1 MTKTPEEWLQEISP
15 EKPRGIFKLFLGY
28 APGVGKT
35 YSMLSE
41 AIRRAS
47 RGEDVVVG
55 VVESHGRKATA
66 ELAGKLDRVPPR
78 KLEYK
83 GTVFEEMD
91 VDAILARNPAVVVID
106 ELAHT
111 NIEGSK
117 HPKRYEDVIEL
128 LEAKIDVLS
137 TMNVQ
142 HVESVGPTVQQIT
155 GVQVRETVPDW
166 VMQRVDEI
174 VLADL
179 TPQAL
184 QKRMERG
191 DIYPVDRAQ
200 RALSHF
206 FRPGNL
212 IALRELALRQVTGV
226 VDRSLDAFLEKD
238 GTQPAHTVRER
249 IAVCVSSNP
258 AAQYLIAR
266 GSRMGQAIGGEFYVF
281 YIDVGRDT
289 HPEDQKTLAENI
301 RFAENL
307 GATRRSQLRPKH
319 RRRARSARARASHHP
334 GDFRTLGAHR
344 VAALSLPFG
353 HPAISPRFSFRRC
366 PHHFPGATLMAD
378 PAHILVVDDEPQITR
393 VLRTSLSAQGY
404 DIRVAN
410 SGEMALEIMKDW
422 TPNLIITDLSM
433 PSIDGIQ
440 LCRTVRA
447 SSQVPIVVLS
457 VRDKEQQKVEALDA
471 GADDYVT
478 KPFGMN
484 ELLARVRANLRRVP
498 AEAEADPVIE
508 IGDFRIDTAA
518 RRVTVRRQE
527 VRLTPKEF
535 ELLVFLARRPGKVVN
550 HRTLLGA
557 IWGGQST
564 EQVEYLRVFVGQLR
578 KKLEPDASSP
588 RYIVTEPWVGYR
600 FEPGE

>member
-1 MTKTPEEWLQEISP
+1 MAKTPEEWLSEVSP
-15 EKPRGIFKLFLGY
+15 EEKARGIFKLFLGY

-47 RGEDVVVG
+47 RGEDVLVG

-66 ELAGKLDRVPPR
+66 ELAAKLDRIPSH

-83 GTVFEEMD
+83 GTTFDEMD
-91 VDAILARNPAVVVID
+91 VDAILARKPAVVLVD

-117 HPKRYEDVIEL
+117 HAKRYEDVIEL
-128 LEAKIDVLS
+128 LDAKIDVLS

-142 HVESVGPTVQQIT
+142 HVESLGPTVQQIT
-155 GVQVRETVPDW
+155 GIQVRETVPDW

-238 GTQPAHTVRER
+238 ATQQAYTVRER
-249 IAVCVSSNP
+249 IGVCISSNP

-266 GSRMGQAIGGEFYVF
+266 GSRMAQAMGGELYVL

-289 HPEDQKTLAENI
+289 QPEDQKTLAENI
-301 RFAENL
+301 RFADNL
-307 GATRRSQLRPKH
+307 GARVVRASGRSVADGVAQFVREH
-319 RRRARSARARASHHP
+319 HITQVIFGRSARTGWQRY
-334 GDFRTLGAHR
+334 LY
-344 VAALSLPFG
+344 
-353 HPAISPRFSFRRC
+353 
-366 PHHFPGATLMAD
+366 
-378 PAHILVVDDEPQITR
+378 
-393 VLRTSLSAQGY
+393 LSAIQRFLR
-404 DIRVAN
+404 D
-410 SGEMALEIMKDW
+410 S
-422 TPNLIITDLSM
+422 
-433 PSIDGIQ
+433 PSVD
-440 LCRTVRA
+440 V
-447 SSQVPIVVLS
+447 
-457 VRDKEQQKVEALDA
+457 
-471 GADDYVT
+471 
-478 KPFGMN
+478 
-484 ELLARVRANLRRVP
+484 
-498 AEAEADPVIE
+498 
-508 IGDFRIDTAA
+508 
-518 RRVTVRRQE
+518 
-527 VRLTPKEF
+527 
-535 ELLVFLARRPGKVVN
+535 
-550 HRTLLGA
+550 H
-557 IWGGQST
+557 
-564 EQVEYLRVFVGQLR
+564 
-578 KKLEPDASSP
+578 
-588 RYIVTEPWVGYR
+588 IVTQEAR
-600 FEPGE
+600 

>member
-1 MTKTPEEWLQEISP
+1 
-15 EKPRGIFKLFLGY
+15 
-28 APGVGKT
+28 VGKT
-35 YSMLSE
+35 YNMLSE
-41 AIRRAS
+41 AVRRHS

-55 VVESHGRKATA
+55 VIENHGRKPIIDLSSRI
-66 ELAGKLDRVPPR
+66 EVVPR
-78 KLEYK
+78 KKIEYR
-83 GTVFEEMD
+83 GTIFEEMD
-91 VDAILARNPAVVVID
+91 VDAILARKPAVVLID

-117 HPKRYEDVIEL
+117 HGKRYEDVMEL

-249 IAVCVSSNP
+249 IGVCVSSNP

-266 GSRMGQAIGGEFYVF
+266 GSRMAQAIGGELYVF
-281 YIDVGRDT
+281 YVDVGRDSR
-289 HPEDQKTLAENI
+289 PEDQKTLAENV

-307 GATRRSQLRPKH
+307 GAHVVRASDRSVADGVAQLVREH
-319 RRRARSARARASHHP
+319 HITQVIFGRSARSGWQRY
-334 GDFRTLGAHR
+334 LY
-344 VAALSLPFG
+344 
-353 HPAISPRFSFRRC
+353 
-366 PHHFPGATLMAD
+366 
-378 PAHILVVDDEPQITR
+378 
-393 VLRTSLSAQGY
+393 LSAIQRFLR
-404 DIRVAN
+404 D
-410 SGEMALEIMKDW
+410 S
-422 TPNLIITDLSM
+422 
-433 PSIDGIQ
+433 PSVD
-440 LCRTVRA
+440 V
-447 SSQVPIVVLS
+447 
-457 VRDKEQQKVEALDA
+457 
-471 GADDYVT
+471 
-478 KPFGMN
+478 
-484 ELLARVRANLRRVP
+484 
-498 AEAEADPVIE
+498 
-508 IGDFRIDTAA
+508 
-518 RRVTVRRQE
+518 
-527 VRLTPKEF
+527 
-535 ELLVFLARRPGKVVN
+535 
-550 HRTLLGA
+550 H
-557 IWGGQST
+557 
-564 EQVEYLRVFVGQLR
+564 
-578 KKLEPDASSP
+578 
-588 RYIVTEPWVGYR
+588 IVTQEAR
-600 FEPGE
+600 

>member
-1 MTKTPEEWLQEISP
+1 MDVTIPTLGKTIAAMTKTPEEWLNEVSP

-35 YSMLSE
+35 YNMLSE

-47 RGEDVVVG
+47 RGEDVAAG

-66 ELAGKLDRVPPR
+66 ELAAKLDRIPPR

-91 VDAILARNPAVVVID
+91 VDAILARKPAVVVVD

-117 HPKRYEDVIEL
+117 HAKRYEDVMEL

-226 VDRSLDAFLEKD
+226 VDRSLDAFLEKE

-249 IAVCVSSNP
+249 IGVCVSSNP

-266 GSRMGQAIGGEFYVF
+266 GSRMAQAMGGDLYVF
-281 YIDVGRDT
+281 YVDVGRDT
-289 HPEDQKTLAENI
+289 RPEDQKTLAENI

-307 GATRRSQLRPKH
+307 GGRVVRGTGRSIADGVAQLVREH
-319 RRRARSARARASHHP
+319 HITQVIFGRSARTGWQRYLYMS
-334 GDFRTLGAHR
+334 
-344 VAALSLPFG
+344 
-353 HPAISPRFSFRRC
+353 AIQRFLRDSPS
-366 PHHFPGATLMAD
+366 
-378 PAHILVVDDEPQITR
+378 VD
-393 VLRTSLSAQGY
+393 V
-404 DIRVAN
+404 
-410 SGEMALEIMKDW
+410 
-422 TPNLIITDLSM
+422 
-433 PSIDGIQ
+433 
-440 LCRTVRA
+440 
-447 SSQVPIVVLS
+447 
-457 VRDKEQQKVEALDA
+457 
-471 GADDYVT
+471 
-478 KPFGMN
+478 
-484 ELLARVRANLRRVP
+484 
-498 AEAEADPVIE
+498 
-508 IGDFRIDTAA
+508 
-518 RRVTVRRQE
+518 
-527 VRLTPKEF
+527 
-535 ELLVFLARRPGKVVN
+535 
-550 HRTLLGA
+550 H
-557 IWGGQST
+557 
-564 EQVEYLRVFVGQLR
+564 
-578 KKLEPDASSP
+578 
-588 RYIVTEPWVGYR
+588 IVTQEAR
-600 FEPGE
+600 